1 MSDVRQN
8 KNDSY
13 KHLDINESVPSDWNS
28 HQIDGVVLS
37 FTSWSQYQLH
47 MLATLQRVMAYVH
60 GASSH

>member
-47 MLATLQRVMAYVH
+47 MLATL
-60 GASSH
+60 